1 MSKSALAPTINTTTV
16 LTKRRRRINVHEFAE
31 KLCCHPDTVKRRI
44 KKPPPHFP
52 LPALLMGKYTWFE
65 DEADAY
71 LEFLI
76 EKSRAQRA

>member
-1 MSKSALAPTINTTTV
+1 MNNNTTTI

-44 KKPPPHFP
+44 KKPPPRFP
-52 LPALLMGKYTWFE
+52 LPAFLVGE

-71 LEFLI
+71 I
-76 EKSRAQRA
+76 EYLTEESQDQRKGA

>member
-1 MSKSALAPTINTTTV
+1 MSKSAPAPTINMTA

-31 KLCCHPDTVKRRI
+31 KLCCHPDTIKRRI

-52 LPALLMGKYTWFE
+52 LPALLVGKYTWFE

-71 LEFLI
+71 VEFLI
-76 EKSRAQRA
+76 EQSRAQRA